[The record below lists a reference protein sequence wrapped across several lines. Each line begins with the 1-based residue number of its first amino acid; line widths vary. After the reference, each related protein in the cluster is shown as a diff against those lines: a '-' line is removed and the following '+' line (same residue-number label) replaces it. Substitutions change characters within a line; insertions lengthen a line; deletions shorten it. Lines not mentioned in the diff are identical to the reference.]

1 MSFDLC
7 QAPMMLII
15 VFLLGTIIGSFL
27 NVVIVRLPHGGS
39 LHDPKR
45 SCCPKCH
52 RTLFWWEN
60 IPILSWVLLRSRCS
74 GCHERISIQY
84 PLVELSAG
92 VLFCLCYYFF
102 PWPMA
107 TAYAVFVSLLLVA
120 TVIDL
125 QHWIIPNEITLG
137 GIVVGVAASAL
148 LPELMETPSRGKAAL
163 ISVATAAAGYGLLW
177 GILELGKLAFG
188 KKRTLFAEPLLLRL
202 SCPEKP
208 VLHLGEEEIKFEDL
222 LLRPSD
228 RIVAH
233 ANWIEAAD
241 QRFTNQHFYLQHQGL
256 RIDGHAWPFEKIIPF
271 QAEITQVTLP
281 REAMGFGDV
290 KFLGCIGAF
299 LGWKGMLFA
308 LFGGSILGSVVALF
322 LLLVTRG
329 RVGRSIPFG
338 PALAAAAVLWLFH
351 SAIGVSS
358 VIPLFW
364 CHSINFIN

>member
-1 MSFDLC
+1 MLLDVC
-7 QAPMMLII
+7 QAPTIAII

-39 LHDPKR
+39 LYDPKR

-52 RTLFWWEN
+52 RTLPWWEN
-60 IPILSWVLLRSRCS
+60 IPIISWLLLRGRCA
-74 GCHERISIQY
+74 GCHERISLQY
-84 PLVELSAG
+84 PLVELSTG
-92 VLFCLCYYFF
+92 LLFWLCYDFF
-102 PWPMA
+102 SWPVA
-107 TAYAVFVSLLLVA
+107 TAYAVLVSLLLVA

-137 GIVVGVAASAL
+137 GIVAGIAASSL
-148 LPELMETPSRGKAAL
+148 LPELMETTSRGKAAL
-163 ISVATAAAGYGLLW
+163 ISMATAAAGYGLLW

-188 KKRTLFAEPLLLRL
+188 KKRTLFTEPLPLRL
-202 SCPEKP
+202 SCQEKP
-208 VLHLGEEEIKFEDL
+208 VLHLGEEEIALEELF
-222 LLRPSD
+222 LRHSD

-233 ANWIEAAD
+233 ANWIEVAG
-241 QRFTNQHFYLQHQGL
+241 QRFTNQHFFLQHQGL
-256 RIDGHAWPFEKIIPF
+256 RIDEHAWPFERIIPF
-271 QAEITQVTLP
+271 HAEITEVTLP

-338 PALAAAAVLWLFH
+338 PALAAAAALWLFR
-351 SAIGVSS
+351 SAIGVSPAFCN
-358 VIPLFW
+358 IFL
-364 CHSINFIN
+364 I